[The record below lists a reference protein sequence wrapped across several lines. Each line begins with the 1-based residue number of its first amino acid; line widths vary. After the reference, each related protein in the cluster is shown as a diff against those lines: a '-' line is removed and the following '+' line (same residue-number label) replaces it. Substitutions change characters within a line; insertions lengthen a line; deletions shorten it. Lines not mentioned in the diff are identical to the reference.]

1 MSENFAGFLNYF
13 VEFFIIKV
21 VIENLLCLVVFSS
34 QCWEVEVVSVS
45 VEVSPNILNWI
56 QHQISS
62 QIDTKISSLLN
73 KWINHE
79 EIPNT
84 NTILTVSKAT
94 NIPFGYFFLKNPPQD
109 ECSLIHC
116 RTINSLKNK
125 NFSRDLIDTYNTM
138 TNIQNWMSD
147 YNRENLGIDS
157 LSFVGRCKEKN
168 SVVDIA
174 NDIRQELE
182 ITTDEFKK
190 VKKKSNYFKYLKEK
204 ITELGILVMKNS
216 CVGNNHNRKLNIE
229 EFRAFTLIDDYAP
242 LIFINNNDSENGKI
256 FSLIHELAHIWL
268 GENNLFNDN
277 YFSSSVS
284 KTEQICNAVAA
295 EILVPI
301 DYFKTEWNNLAS
313 DSIDKISELADVFHC
328 SKLVIARRA
337 LDLKFISKEI
347 YADVLNE
354 VQEDFRRFKNQKKSS
369 GSGGNFYNTLQT
381 YWDKN
386 FILALD
392 GSTKSGKTSY
402 LDAYRLTGLK
412 GNTFHKLIN
421 FFE

>member
-1 MSENFAGFLNYF
+1 ME
-13 VEFFIIKV
+13 I
-21 VIENLLCLVVFSS
+21 
-34 QCWEVEVVSVS
+34 VSVS

-56 QHQISS
+56 QHQVSS
-62 QIDTKISSLLN
+62 QIDTKISSILN

-79 EIPNT
+79 EVPNT

-94 NIPFGYFFLKNPPQD
+94 NIPFGYFFLKNPPQE

-116 RTINSLKNK
+116 RTINSLTNK
-125 NFSRDLIDTYNTM
+125 NFSRDLIDTYNFM
-138 TNIQNWMSD
+138 SNIQSWMSE
-147 YNRENLGIDS
+147 YNRDNLGIAP

-174 NDIRQELE
+174 YDIRHELDM
-182 ITTDEFKK
+182 TTDYFRNF
-190 VKKKSNYFKYLKEK
+190 KKKSNCFKHLKEK
-204 ITELGILVMKNS
+204 ITWLGILVMKNS
-216 CVGNNHNRKLNIE
+216 CVGNNHNRKLNIA

-242 LIFINNNDSENGKI
+242 LIFINNSDSENGKI

-301 DYFKTEWNNLAS
+301 DYFKNEWNNLAS

-347 YADVLNE
+347 YADVLSE
-354 VQEDFRRFKNQKKSS
+354 VQEEFRLFKSQKKNTSS
-369 GSGGNFYNTLQT
+369 GGKFYNILQN

-402 LDAYRLTGLK
+402 LEAYRLTGLK
-412 GNTFHKLIN
+412 GNTFHRLVESFRACWQSLNLNHYGSESNEVQKTI
-421 FFE
+421 

>member
-1 MSENFAGFLNYF
+1 ME
-13 VEFFIIKV
+13 I
-21 VIENLLCLVVFSS
+21 
-34 QCWEVEVVSVS
+34 VSVS
-45 VEVSPNILNWI
+45 VEVSPNILSWV

-62 QIDTKISSLLN
+62 QVDTKISSLLDR
-73 KWINHE
+73 WINNAE
-79 EIPNT
+79 VPNT

-94 NIPFGYFFLKNPPQD
+94 NIPFGYFFLKNPPQE

-116 RTINSLKNK
+116 RTINSLTNK

-138 TNIQNWMSD
+138 LNIQNWMSE
-147 YNRENLGIDS
+147 YNRDNLGIDS
-157 LSFVGRCKEKN
+157 LSFVGSCKEKN

-174 NDIRQELE
+174 NDIRHELDM
-182 ITTDEFKK
+182 TTDYFRNF
-190 VKKKSNYFKYLKEK
+190 KKKSNYFKNLKEK
-204 ITELGILVMKNS
+204 ITRLGILVMKNS
-216 CVGNNHNRKLNIE
+216 CVGNNHNRKLNIT

-242 LIFINNNDSENGKI
+242 LIFINNNDSESGKI

-277 YFSSSVS
+277 YFDSSVS

-301 DYFKTEWNNLAS
+301 DHFKNEWNNLNS

-347 YADVLNE
+347 YNDVLSE
-354 VQEDFRRFKNQKKSS
+354 VQEEFRLSKSQKKATS
-369 GSGGNFYNTLQT
+369 SGGNFYNTLQT

-402 LDAYRLTGLK
+402 LEAYRLTGLK
-412 GNTFHKLIN
+412 GNTFHRLVESFSQLGQVKN
-421 FFE
+421 N